1 MLVSEREMVSKITRR
16 GSYLKFLNT
25 SCQNKAVRKKEET
38 NHTGAFMTAAPETP
52 HLAQTVIF
60 AYNGTV
66 YSSNFADSDFFVLVY
81 AAKERW
87 EDQTDHTR
95 YLCLHSGLQHRTDD
109 PKKIYRYADFC
120 VHPDLLVAILRRPYS
135 RHAANKLCATLFA
148 LSTPQQRL
156 VTALVCST
164 PSGDKLAWQFWEH
177 PDMPWEGAQLYA
189 ADVHYNSNT

>member
-25 SCQNKAVRKKEET
+25 SCQNKTVMKKEET

-52 HLAQTVIF
+52 HLAQTQAVIF

-120 VHPDLLVAILRRPYS
+120 VHPDLLVAILEDHHLTTRRKQTVRNS
-135 RHAANKLCATLFA
+135 LCVINSTATTCHGLG
-148 LSTPQQRL
+148 LQ
-156 VTALVCST
+156 
-164 PSGDKLAWQFWEH
+164 H
-177 PDMPWEGAQLYA
+177 PLW
-189 ADVHYNSNT
+189 